1 MGRRVRGI
9 VTETD
14 LIGWYNKCLRGQ
26 FSGELAKPLMDALR
40 SGFVSEFPQL
50 ESIRTFMEEREYS
63 AMRPTTLWQTGLA
76 GKAGGA
82 FEFGTTE
89 FVLISTAAKTLDTR
103 VYNGGW
109 HNRIHQPQ
117 DCVPLYS
124 RVKIIENKS
133 NDNNALRITRLF

>member
-1 MGRRVRGI
+1 
-9 VTETD
+9 
-14 LIGWYNKCLRGQ
+14 
-26 FSGELAKPLMDALR
+26 MDALR

-103 VYNGGW
+103 VYDGGSTTESTSP
-109 HNRIHQPQ
+109 RI
-117 DCVPLYS
+117 VS
-124 RVKIIENKS
+124 RS
-133 NDNNALRITRLF
+133 TGG